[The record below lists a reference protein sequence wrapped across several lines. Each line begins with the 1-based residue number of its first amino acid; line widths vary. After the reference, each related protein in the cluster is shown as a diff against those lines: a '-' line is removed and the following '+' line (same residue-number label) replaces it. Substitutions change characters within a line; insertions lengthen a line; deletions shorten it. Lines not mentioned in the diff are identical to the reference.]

1 MKFHLKFD
9 LKIGIYLPRGAER
22 RVCHILMINDA
33 HHAPK
38 RNKQLED
45 GRFTGLAV
53 GVPKKYTIST
63 RGCIASQLHEVRS
76 AEESEIRKKQQEEQE
91 EQEEKGGHGF
101 LRAIPYILFK
111 I

>member
-91 EQEEKGGHGF
+91 EKRGHTWVS
-101 LRAIPYILFK
+101 
-111 I
+111 

>member
-1 MKFHLKFD
+1 
-9 LKIGIYLPRGAER
+9 
-22 RVCHILMINDA
+22 
-33 HHAPK
+33 
-38 RNKQLED
+38 
-45 GRFTGLAV
+45 
-53 GVPKKYTIST
+53 
-63 RGCIASQLHEVRS
+63 VRS